1 MQSHITL
8 GKVFG
13 IKVGV
18 HLSWVLIAVLL
29 TVSLATRFSVIN
41 PNWGSEVIWLTAVIT
56 GLLFFSAIVAHELA
70 HALVARLRGLPVN
83 SITLFALGGVAM
95 IEKEAADPATEFWM
109 GIAGPIMSVLIG
121 SLCLALAMF
130 FGWSIGDSPFEPSTP
145 VMAALVWLGWINI
158 GLAAFNMLP
167 GFPLDGGRVLRA
179 IIWQLT
185 GDAVRAT
192 RIAARIGQVIA
203 TLFIVFGIFQFFFGI
218 GWGAIW
224 LAFIGWFLLNA
235 ASSSYAQVELSQT
248 LRHLD
253 GLTVQDVM
261 KVDCPQLSGATTLQD
276 FVLEHLFRT
285 GERCY
290 VVTKGGQLAGLVT
303 LHEIKGIPKELWTV
317 KTVGEV
323 MRPVSELQTVMPQ
336 TPVRKAL
343 EMMIQADVNQLPVVS
358 DGQIVGMISR
368 NRILELLQARAELA
382 A

>member
-1 MQSHITL
+1 MQSHISL

-18 HLSWVLIAVLL
+18 HLSWVLIAILL

-41 PNWGSEVIWLTAVIT
+41 PNWGSEVIWLTAIIT

-70 HALVARLRGLPVN
+70 HALVARMRGLPVN

-109 GIAGPIMSVLIG
+109 GIAGPIMSVFIG
-121 SLCLALAMF
+121 TVCLSIAMLL
-130 FGWSIGDSPFEPSTP
+130 GWSLGESPFEPSTP
-145 VMAALVWLGWINI
+145 LMAALVWLGWINI

-179 IIWQLT
+179 VIWYVT
-185 GDAVRAT
+185 NDAVRAT
-192 RIAARIGQVIA
+192 RIAARLGQIIA

-235 ASSSYAQVELSQT
+235 ASSSYAHLELSQT

-253 GLTVQDVM
+253 GLTARDVM
-261 KVDCPQLSGATTLQD
+261 QLDCYQLDSKTTLQD
-276 FVLEHLFRT
+276 FVSEHLLRT
-285 GERCY
+285 GGRCY
-290 VVTKGGQLAGLVT
+290 FVTNGQNLAGLVT
-303 LHEIKGIPKELWTV
+303 LHEVKGVPKELWAS

-323 MRPVSELQTVMPQ
+323 MRPVAELQTIAPE

-358 DGQIVGMISR
+358 DGRAVGMISR